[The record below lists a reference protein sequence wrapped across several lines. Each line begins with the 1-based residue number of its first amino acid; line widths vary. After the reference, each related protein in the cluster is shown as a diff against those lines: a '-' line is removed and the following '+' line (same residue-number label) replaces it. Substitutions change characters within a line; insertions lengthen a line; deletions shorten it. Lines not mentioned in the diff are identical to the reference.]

1 MQGILP
7 SNFHS
12 TSKSATINIEINIQ
26 TMKNLTILSFS
37 LLLLAACNS
46 APTDTPAE
54 VSMESYT
61 LEQVA
66 EHGDQESCWTTIDG
80 TVYDLTDWISKHP
93 GGAGNILKICG
104 IDGTETFRG
113 QHGENQ
119 QQANVLEGYEIG
131 TLE

>member
-1 MQGILP
+1 
-7 SNFHS
+7 
-12 TSKSATINIEINIQ
+12 
-26 TMKNLTILSFS
+26 MKNLTILSFS